1 MRLLVSNGEDFEG
14 EVKELKELGRY
25 LKHGKGRLCHKGS
38 VYDGDWLMDMKDGHG
53 VQTYANGT
61 LTVANSTRA
70 AANSTR
76 TGANARACHRCVAR
90 RLVNAAV
97 LPGDV
102 YEGEMKK
109 NARHGAGTL
118 RLKAGEMYVHALG
131 HNTCVAT
138 QHDTLQHGRH
148 AVTSAPGPTT

>member
-25 LKHGKGRLCHKGS
+25 LKHGKGRLSHKGS
-38 VYDGDWLMDMKDGHG
+38 VYDGDWLMDMRDGHG

-61 LTVANSTRA
+61 RTVANSTRA
-70 AANSTR
+70 AVNSTQMREHVIVALRVDWR
-76 TGANARACHRCVAR
+76 THRW
-90 RLVNAAV
+90 

-109 NARHGAGTL
+109 NVRHGAGTL
-118 RLKAGEMYVHALG
+118 RLKSGEMYVHALW